1 MTEGRE
7 TTCYARAFENVK
19 ILDFHQS
26 WGGKMEANVTI
37 FRNLATSHVKIFFNP
52 GEGKRRG

>member
-1 MTEGRE
+1 MTETR
-7 TTCYARAFENVK
+7 CYVRAFENVK

-26 WGGKMEANVTI
+26 WGGKMEENVKI
-37 FRNLATSHVKIFFNP
+37 FRNLATSHEKIFFNP